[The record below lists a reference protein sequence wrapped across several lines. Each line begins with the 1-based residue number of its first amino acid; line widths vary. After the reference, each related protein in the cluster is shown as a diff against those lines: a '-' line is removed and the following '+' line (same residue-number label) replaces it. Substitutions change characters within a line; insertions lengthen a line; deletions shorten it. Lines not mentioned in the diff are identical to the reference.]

1 MELINLSGAIKVVC
15 RDQLIKSI
23 QAVHVAVR
31 AYSKCIPSDET
42 NDTDKQ
48 EQEVFQRFDLELST
62 QLATLRRMYIDKFNI
77 DPITGRPQE
86 ILIPCNCSQVE

>member
-1 MELINLSGAIKVVC
+1 MGAIKVVC
-15 RDQLIKSI
+15 RDHLIKSI

-31 AYSKCIPSDET
+31 AYSKCISSDET

-48 EQEVFQRFDLELST
+48 EQEVFQRFGLELST

-86 ILIPCNCSQVE
+86 ILIPCNCSKVE

>member
-1 MELINLSGAIKVVC
+1 MELLNLIGVIKVVC
-15 RDQLIKSI
+15 RDQLLKSI

-31 AYSKCIPSDET
+31 AYSKCISSDET
-42 NDTDKQ
+42 NEMDKQ
-48 EQEVFQRFDLELST
+48 EQEVFQRFGLELST

-86 ILIPCNCSQVE
+86 VLMPCSCCQVE